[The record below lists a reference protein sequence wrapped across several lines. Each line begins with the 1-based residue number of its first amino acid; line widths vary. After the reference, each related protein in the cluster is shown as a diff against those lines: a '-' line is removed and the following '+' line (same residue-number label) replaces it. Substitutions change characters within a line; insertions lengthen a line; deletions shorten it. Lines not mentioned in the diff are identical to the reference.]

1 MTDLRLHRD
10 AVEAFCAGHLDRRG
24 EEELALQVARIYTCE
39 PALPNQTVGLLGRMS
54 RHLGGSEK
62 VLDWLSG
69 FPGEASLVAAVVRL
83 SDLLG
88 ALSGSTPVL
97 DAVQGIRAERRYPDL
112 FGRYWAPTTD
122 HVTLSD
128 LAETLK
134 HLLRRDDGRGAIE
147 LSFQVLDLLD
157 EALALVA
164 DRGRDI
170 RSAKVF
176 ADDVRATLEKTARA
190 AGTALAH

>member
-10 AVEAFCAGHLDRRG
+10 AVEAFCAGHLDRRA

-39 PALPNQTVGLLGRMS
+39 PALPNHTVELLGRMS
-54 RHLGGSEK
+54 RQLGGPEK

-69 FPGEASLVAAVVRL
+69 FPGEASLVAAVIRL

-88 ALSGSTPVL
+88 ALSGSTPML
-97 DAVQGIRAERRYPDL
+97 DAVRQIRAGRGYRDL
-112 FGRYWAPTTD
+112 FGRYWAPSTD

-134 HLLRRDDGRGAIE
+134 HLLRRDDGQGALE
-147 LSFQVLDLLD
+147 LSFQALDLLD

-164 DRGRDI
+164 DRGHDI

-176 ADDVRATLEKTARA
+176 ADDIRATLATSARA
-190 AGTALAH
+190 AETALAH